1 MILFRHHDLQAA
13 AAALA
18 EEIIAVLQHGLAT
31 RGVASLA
38 VAGGRTP
45 VPLFRALRDAPL
57 DWARVAVTLTDERW
71 VPEDDAASNA
81 RLLRAELLQGRAA
94 AARFFPLYE
103 GAAAA
108 DEAVDGVWLSLQQM
122 SWPLDAV
129 VLGMGEDGHFA
140 SLFPGNP
147 QLARA
152 LEPDGR
158 SGCVAMLAPAAP
170 ASRISLNLP
179 ALRQTRRLFL
189 LAGGSAKH
197 EVLVQASREGPA
209 SHWPVAALLGL
220 RHPEAEVYWGP

>member
-1 MILFRHHDLQAA
+1 MILFRHHDLAEA

-18 EEIIAVLQHGLAT
+18 EEVIAVLRHGLAT
-31 RGVASLA
+31 RGAASLA

-45 VPLFRALRDAPL
+45 VPLFRALREASL
-57 DWARVAVTLTDERW
+57 DWSRVAVTLTDERW
-71 VPEDDAASNA
+71 VAGDDAASNA

-94 AARFFPLYE
+94 AARFFSLYE
-103 GAAAA
+103 GSATASEAA
-108 DEAVDGVWLSLQQM
+108 GRVWQSLQEM
-122 SWPLDAV
+122 PWPLDAV

-147 QLARA
+147 HLARE

-158 SGCVAMLAPAAP
+158 PGCVAMLAPAPPVA
-170 ASRISLNLP
+170 RISLNLP

-189 LAGGSAKH
+189 LAAGNAKL
-197 EVLVQASREGPA
+197 EVLMQAAREA
-209 SHWPVAALLGL
+209 SATHWPVAALLAL